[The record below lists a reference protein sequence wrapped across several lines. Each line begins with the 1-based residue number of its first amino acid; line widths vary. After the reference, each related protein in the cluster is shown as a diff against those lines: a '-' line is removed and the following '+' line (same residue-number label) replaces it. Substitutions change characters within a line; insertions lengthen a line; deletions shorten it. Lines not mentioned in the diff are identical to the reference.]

1 MSDEPTVFP
10 EADGLDDDTLP
21 GRRARGA
28 AAGVDGLAIPG
39 YELLERLGRGGFAT
53 VYRAYQKTFD
63 RHVAIKVVLGDLSDP
78 ADARQFTNECR
89 ALGRLSSHPAVVDVF
104 DAGTT
109 QDGRGYIVM
118 RLYAGGSIAQRISES
133 GPLPIEDV
141 LEIGMRMADA
151 LASAHSQQMIHR
163 DIKPEN
169 ILVDDSGRTALSDF
183 GVAAMA
189 DPDGHFTRSLAFS
202 RQHVAPEV
210 LTRNAYG
217 VASDIYGLSST
228 LYAMC
233 AGKAP
238 FHYPSE
244 AAQISA
250 ILNDPVP
257 SIDRE
262 DLPPALMDLLQTGL
276 AKDPKDRFR
285 DARALHH
292 ALRTIRTSGS
302 SRAPAPAQTRST
314 GAAPV
319 MLNPRAQ
326 DTSEPRLSWLP
337 VAVAALVGVAVG
349 AIILLFLGR

>member
-1 MSDEPTVFP
+1 MSDEPTVHP
-10 EADGLDDDTLP
+10 DVDGLESDTIP
-21 GRRARGA
+21 GGRARTAAQGA
-28 AAGVDGLAIPG
+28 DGLAIPG

-53 VYRAYQKTFD
+53 VYRAYQQTFD
-63 RHVAIKVVLGDLSDP
+63 RHVAIKIVLGDLSDP

-109 QDGRGYIVM
+109 SDGRGYIVM
-118 RLYAGGSIAQRISES
+118 RLYAGGSIAQKITES

-151 LASAHSQQMIHR
+151 LASAHSQQVIHR

-169 ILVDDSGRTALSDF
+169 ILVDESGRTALSDF

-189 DPDGHFTRSLAFS
+189 DPDGRFTRSLAFS

-210 LTRNAYG
+210 LTSNAYG

-233 AGKAP
+233 AGRAP
-238 FHYPSE
+238 FHYPTE

-250 ILNDPVP
+250 ILNEPVP
-257 SIDRE
+257 AIDRE
-262 DLPPALMDLLQTGL
+262 DMPPILMDLLFTGL

-292 ALRTIRTSGS
+292 ALRTVRTGS
-302 SRAPAPAQTRST
+302 LSARASRPASAPVAAPAVVTPARAPQPA
-314 GAAPV
+314 
-319 MLNPRAQ
+319 
-326 DTSEPRLSWLP
+326 EPRLRWLP
-337 VAVAALVGVAVG
+337 IAVAALIGVAAG
-349 AIILLFLGR
+349 AVILLAIGR

>member
-109 QDGRGYIVM
+109 PDGRGYIVM
-118 RLYAGGSIAQRISES
+118 RLYAGGSIAQKISES

-151 LASAHSQQMIHR
+151 LASAHSQQVIHR

-169 ILVDDSGRTALSDF
+169 ILVDESGRTALSDF

-189 DPDGHFTRSLAFS
+189 DPDGRFTRSLAFS

-238 FHYPSE
+238 FHYPTE

-250 ILNDPVP
+250 ILNEPVP
-257 SIDRE
+257 LIDRQ
-262 DLPPALMDLLQTGL
+262 DLPPVLMDLLLTGL
-276 AKDPKDRFR
+276 AKEPKDRFR

-292 ALRTIRTSGS
+292 ALRSVRTSGPS
-302 SRAPAPAQTRST
+302 SGAVRPEAPPVATAP
-314 GAAPV
+314 GGP
-319 MLNPRAQ
+319 LPRGEQPA
-326 DTSEPRLSWLP
+326 EPRLRWLP
-337 VAVAALVGVAVG
+337 VAIAALVGVAVG
-349 AIILLFLGR
+349 AVILLALGR